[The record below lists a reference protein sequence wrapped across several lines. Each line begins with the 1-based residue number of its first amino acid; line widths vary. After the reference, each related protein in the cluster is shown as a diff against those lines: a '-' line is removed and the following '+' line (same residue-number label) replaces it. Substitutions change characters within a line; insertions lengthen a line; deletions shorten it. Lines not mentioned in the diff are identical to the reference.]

1 MILADTSVWV
11 DYLRGTDSAEVVA
24 LERAIDLGQLILGD
38 LIVAEILRG
47 VSSEATAERVWSK
60 LRLFEIVTLGGV
72 DTAIAA
78 ARNYRFLRGNAV
90 TIRGTVDLII
100 ATWCIGNHV
109 PLLHSDR
116 DFRAMEEWLGL
127 ESWAG

>member
-11 DYLRGTDSAEVVA
+11 DYLRGTNPEKAAVLD
-24 LERAIDLGQLILGD
+24 RAIDSGQLVLGD

-47 VSSEATAERVWSK
+47 VSSEAAAELVWSK
-60 LRLFEIVTLGGV
+60 LRLFEIVTLGGA

-78 ARNYRFLRGNAV
+78 ARNYRLLRSKAV
-90 TIRGTVDLII
+90 TIRGTVDLFI
-100 ATWCIGNHV
+100 ATWCIRNHV
-109 PLLHSDR
+109 PLLHADR